1 MDAVSKPVLVERH
14 GAAALITLNQPD
26 RLNVFDEALGMA
38 LTEVLRDLTRD
49 AELRA
54 IGIVGEGRSFM
65 AGGDVSAFREAGD
78 RAPEYVGRLID
89 VIHPII
95 QTIRDLRIPVVAGV
109 QGPVAGG
116 GFSLAMACD
125 LVIAAEGTKL
135 VPAYGKLATSCDA
148 GLSWTLTRL
157 VGTRRALEILWFGE
171 AIDAAQATSLGLVNK
186 VVPLA
191 RLREETLMTLEKL
204 SGLSAQAVSAM
215 KALVNQAILQ
225 PLGAQLDAER
235 ASFVK
240 LAGTVEFRDAVQG
253 FFASRESRK

>member
-1 MDAVSKPVLVERH
+1 MNAVSKPVLVERR
-14 GAAALITLNQPD
+14 GAAALITLNQPE
-26 RLNVFDEALGMA
+26 RLNVFDEALGVA
-38 LTEVLRDLTRD
+38 LTDVLRELTRD
-49 AELRA
+49 TELRA

-65 AGGDVSAFREAGD
+65 AGGDVSAFRDAGD
-78 RAPEYVGRLID
+78 QAPEYVGRLID
-89 VIHPII
+89 IIHPII
-95 QTIRDLRIPVVAGV
+95 QTIRDLRIPIVAGV

-157 VGTRRALEILWFGE
+157 VGTRRALEILWFGD
-171 AIDAAQATSLGLVNK
+171 AIDTGQALSLGLVNK

-191 RLREETLMTLEKL
+191 SLREETLTMLDRL

-225 PLGAQLDAER
+225 PLGPQLDAER

-240 LAGTVEFRDAVQG
+240 LAGTAEFRGAVQR
-253 FFASRESRK
+253 FFAARESRN

>member
-14 GAAALITLNQPD
+14 GAAALITLNQPE
-26 RLNVFDEALGMA
+26 RMNVFDDALGRA
-38 LTEVLRDLTRD
+38 LADALSDVTRD

-65 AGGDVSAFREAGD
+65 AGGDVSAFRQAGQE
-78 RAPEYVGRLID
+78 APEYVGRLID
-89 VIHPII
+89 LIHPII
-95 QTIRDLRIPVVAGV
+95 QTIRELHIPVVAGV

-125 LVIAAEGTKL
+125 LVIAAEETKF

-171 AIDAAQATSLGLVNK
+171 AIDAEQAAALGLVNK
-186 VVPLA
+186 VVPLPK
-191 RLREETLMTLEKL
+191 LKEETLSMLERL
-204 SGLSAQAVSAM
+204 SGLSGQAVSAM
-215 KALVNQAILQ
+215 KGLVNQAVLQ
-225 PLGAQLDAER
+225 PLGPQLDAER

-240 LAGTVEFRDAVQG
+240 LAATAEFQDAVQR
-253 FFASRESRK
+253 FFAARGSRG